1 MGNGYLGSESLITST
16 ENYEVVPNTPDGWS
30 DERYSFYK
38 FSFIN
43 KTDCTI
49 RINGGNPIFL
59 EKNQGFEANKG
70 DAKINS
76 FVIVEPDVEFNWI
89 GAY

>member
-1 MGNGYLGSESLITST
+1 MANGYLGSDSVLTST
-16 ENYEVVPNTPDGWS
+16 ANLEVVPKAPESWT

-43 KTDCTI
+43 KSNCTI
-49 RINGGNPIFL
+49 KINGGEPIYL
-59 EKNQGFEANKG
+59 EKNQGFECGKE

-76 FVIVEPDVEFNWI
+76 FVIVEADVQFNWI